1 MFLPQKLTRLPFS
14 QKNSIQ
20 KSHRGD
26 SLNNS
31 SRILSNWRAGELNS
45 MKWTYLAHVQKRAK
59 SANSHRLLGLDL
71 STEALSDQIET
82 YFTAF
87 DFSGLSGPSLHLFLF
102 VFAAQSY
109 FELDSFLGRCLS
121 VNLFRLFVFKKTNK
135 NTTHTHQAACVVVR
149 LTSTLDRLIFISRVF
164 PTAGSLCAPILRVP
178 AEERIRLSG
187 SHNHKTLLYYLSL
200 GNLEGKW
207 NSVVPR
213 VGPASLRGASNI
225 PHFLIF
231 AFSSFIRSRGT
242 HSMPN

>member
-1 MFLPQKLTRLPFS
+1 
-14 QKNSIQ
+14 
-20 KSHRGD
+20 
-26 SLNNS
+26 
-31 SRILSNWRAGELNS
+31 

-82 YFTAF
+82 YFTAL
-87 DFSGLSGPSLHLFLF
+87 DFSGLSGPSLRLFLF
-102 VFAAQSY
+102 FLYIVTLPHKVILSW
-109 FELDSFLGRCLS
+109 DSFLGRCLS
-121 VNLFRLFVFKKTNK
+121 VNSFRLFVFKKKKK

-178 AEERIRLSG
+178 VEERIRLSG

-231 AFSSFIRSRGT
+231 AFVEFIHQIPRD
-242 HSMPN
+242 